1 METLLRWVF
10 MPFLIFF
17 FLISSIKTPICF
29 SSISHIQAQT
39 LTEIFLSFSIRFC
52 IRPLLSHGFEVFS
65 CNFSMFLLF
74 FPDLSLS
81 VPGKL
86 FLFPFEAALFLS
98 LERGLPSERH
108 LFAALQFENPTAL
121 SKDLGISLIAAK
133 EGNFLEAERIFLG
146 GPESAGNFFQC
157 TERRGRGGGGRRE
170 SVTRVSLN
178 SGGSTR
184 LRTRSNL
191 FLVVCKCFSILTSST
206 VVLCIAVNVL
216 SAIRS
221 FKDGYDVFDGIFRCY
236 EVLIAAF
243 VVLAETEWELIKFL
257 KCTCPRINGYIRLSW
272 QVM

>member
-1 METLLRWVF
+1 
-10 MPFLIFF
+10 
-17 FLISSIKTPICF
+17 
-29 SSISHIQAQT
+29 
-39 LTEIFLSFSIRFC
+39 
-52 IRPLLSHGFEVFS
+52 
-65 CNFSMFLLF
+65 MFLLF

-81 VPGKL
+81 VPGQL

-146 GPESAGNFFQC
+146 GPESAGKFFQC
-157 TERRGRGGGGRRE
+157 TERRERGGGGRRE

-184 LRTRSNL
+184 LRMRSNL

-206 VVLCIAVNVL
+206 VVLCIAVN
-216 SAIRS
+216 
-221 FKDGYDVFDGIFRCY
+221 VFDGIFRCY

-257 KCTCPRINGYIRLSW
+257 KVELASYVKQLYAQTSESASYVWHDIGLPTSRMLVWYKSTFSAPLGTDPVVVDLMGLGKEEAWINVRALEGVGQILKPMKMVAVIFVIIVEHTIVISA
-272 QVM
+272 

>member
-1 METLLRWVF
+1 

-17 FLISSIKTPICF
+17 FFNQLHKNP
-29 SSISHIQAQT
+29 H
-39 LTEIFLSFSIRFC
+39 
-52 IRPLLSHGFEVFS
+52 
-65 CNFSMFLLF
+65 LF
-74 FPDLSLS
+74 FFNLPHPSSNLDRKFSLIFYQILHS
-81 VPGKL
+81 TSIISWIRGKL

-146 GPESAGNFFQC
+146 GPESAGKFFQC

>member
-1 METLLRWVF
+1 METLL
-10 MPFLIFF
+10 
-17 FLISSIKTPICF
+17 
-29 SSISHIQAQT
+29 
-39 LTEIFLSFSIRFC
+39 RFC

-81 VPGKL
+81 VPGQL

-98 LERGLPSERH
+98 LERGLPSEHH
-108 LFAALQFENPTAL
+108 LFAALQFENPT
-121 SKDLGISLIAAK
+121 AK

-146 GPESAGNFFQC
+146 GPESAGKFFQC
-157 TERRGRGGGGRRE
+157 TERRGRGGRGRRE

-184 LRTRSNL
+184 LRRRSNL
-191 FLVVCKCFSILTSST
+191 FLVLCKCFSILTSST
-206 VVLCIAVNVL
+206 VVLCIAVTVL

-257 KCTCPRINGYIRLSW
+257 KIQSTCPRINGYIRLSW